1 MIPIVARGLA
11 DGRHQ
16 ELLAE
21 AERHQ
26 LIAALPAGIGPL
38 QRFGLRGAGGGQRPA
53 GAPGP
58 AALVPRSYR
67 PSAI

>member
-11 DGRHQ
+11 GGRHQ

-26 LIAALPAGIGPL
+26 LIAALPAGPGTL
-38 QRFGLRGAGGGQRPA
+38 QRFALRVAGGGRRPTV
-53 GAPGP
+53 APGP
-58 AALVPRSYR
+58 AAFLPRSYR

>member
-16 ELLAE
+16 ELPAE
-21 AERHQ
+21 AERHR
-26 LIAALPAGIGPL
+26 LIAALPAGPGTL
-38 QRFGLRGAGGGQRPA
+38 RRFALRVAGGGRRPA
-53 GAPGP
+53 GVPWP
-58 AALVPRSYR
+58 AALLPRSYR

>member
-21 AERHQ
+21 AERHR
-26 LIAALPAGIGPL
+26 LIATLPAGPGTL
-38 QRFGLRGAGGGQRPA
+38 QRFALRAAGEGRRPTV
-53 GAPGP
+53 APGP
-58 AALVPRSYR
+58 AALLPRSYR

>member
-21 AERHQ
+21 AERHR
-26 LIAALPAGIGPL
+26 LIAALPAGPGTL
-38 QRFGLRGAGGGQRPA
+38 QRFALRAGGGRRPA
-53 GAPGP
+53 VAPGP
-58 AALVPRSYR
+58 AALLPRSYR

>member
-11 DGRHQ
+11 GGRHQ

-21 AERHQ
+21 TERHR
-26 LIAALPAGIGPL
+26 LIAALPAGPGTL
-38 QRFGLRGAGGGQRPA
+38 QRFALRVAAGGRRPTV
-53 GAPGP
+53 APGP
-58 AALVPRSYR
+58 AALLPRSYR